1 MTEEEVEHAMKI
13 KFYIDPEI
21 NYYEKD
27 RGMMIPMM

>member
-1 MTEEEVEHAMKI
+1 MKI

-27 RGMMIPMM
+27 RGMLLMPMMWVIFV